1 MTVEYRPAPA
11 AEHIGARLIKAHHTH
26 LSDVRIDYVFRS
38 KASKDKGKVVLGK
51 ARKMGGLN
59 AWLATDV
66 DERAV
71 EPDEFFVIE
80 LAEDEWAGLSD
91 KQRVALVDHELSH
104 CVVSFD
110 NKDEEPKL
118 GIAPHDLEEFV
129 EVVRRH
135 GLWKQDVADLVK
147 VGAEQLTLGDV

>member
-11 AEHIGARLIKAHHTH
+11 AQKIGFRLITQHHSH
-26 LSDVRIDYVFRS
+26 LVDVRVEYVFRS
-38 KASKDKGKVVLGK
+38 TAAKDKGKVVLGK

-59 AWLATDV
+59 AWLATDA

-71 EPDEFFVIE
+71 EPEEFFVIE

-91 KQRVALVDHELSH
+91 KARVALVDHELSH
-104 CVVSFD
+104 CVVSFND
-110 NKDEEPKL
+110 DGDPKL

-135 GLWKQDVADLVK
+135 GLWRQDVADLVK
-147 VGAEQLTLGDV
+147 VGAEQMRLVD